1 MAADRLPGR
10 VERAV
15 TDDIAALG
23 DLDGEFHRSMTEVA
37 LVLARAVDDS
47 GADGPAAAV
56 NWARELRM
64 TLDKLREDA
73 RERGGGDDDGDL
85 GTPVWDQPAAV
96 RHPEVAGAADVGAE
110 GGGGGEAAG

>member
-1 MAADRLPGR
+1 MDDAAPEPGR

-15 TDDIAALG
+15 RADIDSLG
-23 DLDGEFHRSMTEVA
+23 KLEGEFCRSMAEMA
-37 LVLARAVDDS
+37 YVLAKAVDDS

-64 TLDKLREDA
+64 TLDGLREVA
-73 RERGGGDDDGDL
+73 RERGGAGEDGDL
-85 GTPVWDQPAAV
+85 GTPVWDSA
-96 RHPEVAGAADVGAE
+96 ESGAADVGAE